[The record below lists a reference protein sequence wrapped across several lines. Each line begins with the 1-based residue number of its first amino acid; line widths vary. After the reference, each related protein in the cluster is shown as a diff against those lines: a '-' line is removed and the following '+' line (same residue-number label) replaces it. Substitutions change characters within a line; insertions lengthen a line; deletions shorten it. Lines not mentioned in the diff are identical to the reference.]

1 MRNIGIYILAA
12 DIGALLPVNFINL
25 SILKG
30 GAILLYEGNLA
41 IIVGEVVGTVILTAL
56 NVAWLLNKIKHLS
69 KKHQVLWGK
78 AGPFS

>member
-41 IIVGEVVGTVILTAL
+41 IIVGEVLGTVILTAL
-56 NVAWLLNKIKHLS
+56 NIAWLLNKVKQMP
-69 KKHQVLWGK
+69 KKHSFPLEK
-78 AGPFS
+78 AEIPS